1 MIPASVHAEP
11 VHCNPATRATHERLS
26 TRDHHSTR
34 DHVALNYRAIAL
46 PALAAAV
53 RHVSE
58 LRAARNAAREKYAAL
73 EKSAL
78 LAEA

>member
-1 MIPASVHAEP
+1 MNPASVHAEP
-11 VHCNPATRATHERLS
+11 VHSNQTARAPHERLS
-26 TRDHHSTR
+26 TREHVSVR

-58 LRAARNAAREKYAAL
+58 LRAARLAGRM
-73 EKSAL
+73 KSTPL
-78 LAEA
+78 VEA